1 MGDNSIFRIL
11 PVMAVA
17 MLAFCAVGVMF
28 SSDTQE
34 TMGAVGSYTGGANV
48 STADDPYLGI
58 DSDAMAFVMANNG
71 EAYTMYIASG
81 SEVMLSNE
89 RLEATPIV
97 DEKPEWLTYTSA
109 TTADPAYW
117 SGTAPD
123 SGTYKLTVRE
133 SGHATEKF
141 DIELVIVEDVIAPPS
156 QPVEPEEDEHPGPH
170 DPVAAAI
177 GLCVAFIIAAI
188 ACIYAYT
195 QTSSIL
201 FGILGAVMLIVAVA
215 TLYFGGVFA

>member
-48 STADDPYLGI
+48 STAEDPYMGI
-58 DSDAMAFVMANNG
+58 DSNAMDFVMANAG
-71 EAYTMYIASG
+71 EPFTMYIASG
-81 SEVMLSNE
+81 AEVMLSNE
-89 RLEATPIV
+89 RLETSPMI
-97 DEKPEWLTYTSA
+97 DEKPEWLVYTSA
-109 TTADPAYW
+109 TTADPSYW
-117 SGTAPD
+117 SGTAPE
-123 SGTYKLTVRE
+123 SGTFELTVRE
-133 SGHATEKF
+133 NGYTEAF
-141 DIELVIVEDVIAPPS
+141 TIELVVVEGITAPPS
-156 QPVEPEEDEHPGPH
+156 QVVEDDVEETGPN

-195 QTSSIL
+195 QTNSIL
-201 FGILGAVMLIVAVA
+201 FGILGGVMLIVAVA
-215 TLYFGGVFA
+215 AIYFGGVFA